1 MALKQPKLLN
11 SIRIWVIGRDPGW
24 WRSYL
29 GLRRKERTPFVYF
42 KEADQRAVARQRRTT
57 TLRPIALLRE
67 PIAVRVSKPSVAAK
81 SPARTFL
88 AGRLLM
94 ILRDAAVGEQIR
106 LQISSNDNLAAH
118 EAPEQR
124 QDCKSLIVLWNF
136 LK

>member
-1 MALKQPKLLN
+1 
-11 SIRIWVIGRDPGW
+11 
-24 WRSYL
+24 
-29 GLRRKERTPFVYF
+29 
-42 KEADQRAVARQRRTT
+42 
-57 TLRPIALLRE
+57 
-67 PIAVRVSKPSVAAK
+67 VAAK